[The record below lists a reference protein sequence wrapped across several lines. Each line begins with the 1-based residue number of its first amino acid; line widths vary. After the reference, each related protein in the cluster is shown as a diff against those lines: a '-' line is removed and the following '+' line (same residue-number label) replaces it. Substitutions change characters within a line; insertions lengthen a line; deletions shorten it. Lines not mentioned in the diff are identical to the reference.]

1 MSTLSRNVAASSDDA
16 IEIAGTM
23 TLNGATITLNANDR
37 WAGLLFDNITIDQGD
52 TINTASITF
61 PVSGGA
67 NDDPHFDI
75 YAEDT
80 DDASTFTSSSNNI
93 SGRTPTTAKTTW
105 NATGV
110 GAGAVASP
118 DIAAVIQEI
127 IYRPGWA
134 SGNAI
139 AILLDCLSTNSFR
152 FDTYDGSGTIT
163 LNIDYTAGGGGGST
177 QPPRTIHQFRLRGL

>member
-1 MSTLSRNVAASSDDA
+1 MTSFSRNVAASSDDA
-16 IEIAGTM
+16 IEIAGSM

-37 WAGLLFDNITIDQGD
+37 WGGLFFDDITIGQGD

-75 YAEDT
+75 YAETT

-93 SGRTPTTAKTTW
+93 SGRSRTTAKTTW

-127 IYRPGWA
+127 VDRAGWA
-134 SGNAI
+134 SGNGI

-152 FDTYDGSGTIT
+152 FDTVDSAATIT
-163 LNIDYTAGGGGGST
+163 LNIDYTAGGGGGGG
-177 QPPRTIHQFRLRGL
+177 QPARSMHQYRQRGL

>member
-1 MSTLSRNVAASSDDA
+1 MTAFSRNVSASSDDA
-16 IEIAGTM
+16 IEIAGSM

-37 WAGLLFDNITIDQGD
+37 WAGLRFTNVTINQGD

-61 PVSGGA
+61 PVSGTA

-75 YAEDT
+75 YAETT
-80 DDASTFTSSSNNI
+80 DDAGTFTTSANNI
-93 SGRTPTTAKTTW
+93 SGRSRTTAKTTW
-105 NATGV
+105 NATAV

-127 IYRPGWA
+127 VNRGGWT
-134 SGNAI
+134 SGNDI

-152 FDTYDGSGTIT
+152 FDTVDGSGTIT

-177 QPPRTIHQFRLRGL
+177 QPPRTIHQFRQRGQ